1 MATRVPLRF
10 LRRGVFCIPGPGKER
25 SGGEDAFFCTPTA
38 LGVADGV
45 GSWINEGIDPSLY
58 PRKLMSAALNSSL
71 KTPTELAKINEFP
84 PLAILQEAYQAA
96 AKARVLGSSTAVVC
110 SMLDENRLG
119 ILNVGDSGIRIVRN
133 GSLLF
138 GSAEGTFSFN
148 FPYQLGPTSDFR
160 PAQGE
165 RAIITLLR
173 GDVIVLASD
182 GVLDN
187 VYDDDIIKFVSPLA
201 MTATGK
207 DDKEVPSLL
216 TPAQAAEDLAKFAF
230 KLSRTRSG
238 TSPFGARAKE
248 AGHHYDG
255 GKPDDITVVLA
266 VADEDSKAQAG
277 PAQPQLEAL
286 KASDCPVLLEDF
298 LKLRQSGLSGSWGK
312 SRL

>member
-1 MATRVPLRF
+1 MCFCSDFVATTNCASDSLAIEVLLLSANLVFHTLVVDLHSLSMATRVPLRF

-138 GSAEGTFSFN
+138 GSA
-148 FPYQLGPTSDFR
+148 
-160 PAQGE
+160 
-165 RAIITLLR
+165 
-173 GDVIVLASD
+173 
-182 GVLDN
+182 
-187 VYDDDIIKFVSPLA
+187 
-201 MTATGK
+201 
-207 DDKEVPSLL
+207 
-216 TPAQAAEDLAKFAF
+216 
-230 KLSRTRSG
+230 
-238 TSPFGARAKE
+238 
-248 AGHHYDG
+248 
-255 GKPDDITVVLA
+255 
-266 VADEDSKAQAG
+266 
-277 PAQPQLEAL
+277 
-286 KASDCPVLLEDF
+286 
-298 LKLRQSGLSGSWGK
+298 
-312 SRL
+312 